1 MVLLCNLIVCFLSLL
16 FGGYLPL
23 LLVGGMKQDVKPIPV
38 RVNRRHRR
46 RL

>member
-1 MVLLCNLIVCFLSLL
+1 MITLFNLVVCFLSLL

-23 LLVGGMKQDVKPIPV
+23 LLIGGMKQDVKPMPV
-38 RVNRRHRR
+38 RVNRDRRR